1 MEDGGFPLPAMPS
14 HPSALRVSLCVA
26 LLAVFAGA
34 FCARA
39 ADAEII
45 PRGEV
50 LLQAAPAPVL
60 LAADAPPPPTVLQ
73 PPVYRANTTVT
84 APSPVVTPAD
94 YKALQALASEEV
106 VIRIT
111 AVNPQAAKAGDDS
124 IGPDAKAVAVR
135 AVVLEVVRTQT
146 NLKVGSVIYM
156 LYGYA
161 PPAPGK
167 PGPPPVPIVQLNA
180 DYHAFLTGGS
190 GETPYHPAAGA
201 QSFLDPQ
208 AVVAEDAAPKY
219 KSTGPLANPALLPTP
234 SNPAPKGT
242 NHITNIPAN
251 EDNAARNNLDAFVKL
266 IQTGT
271 QWSVSIA
278 HADPLPLQ
286 TEGTEPPEPISFY
299 STPLG
304 APSTQPTVLLYRA
317 SVLPAAPPATGTL
330 SAIRALVIG
339 SDGHLLGDAPWARI
353 FSDDSQPPLPRPT
366 WVWSS
371 YKVEIT
377 DPDTQKVQ
385 TIMLA
390 GPEAA
395 NAPTPPA
402 ASPADAAAK

>member
-1 MEDGGFPLPAMPS
+1 MSSLPFAP
-14 HPSALRVSLCVA
+14 RVFACAA
-26 LLAVFAGA
+26 LLAVLAGA
-34 FCARA
+34 PCARA

-50 LLQAAPAPVL
+50 LLHAAPAPAL
-60 LAADAPPPPTVLQ
+60 LAADAPTPSAVLQ
-73 PPVYRANTTVT
+73 PPVFRANTTVT

-94 YKALQALASEEV
+94 YKALQALAPEEV

-135 AVVLEVVRTQT
+135 AVVLEVVRTKT
-146 NLKVGSVIYM
+146 DLKVGSVIYM

-167 PGPPPVPIVQLNA
+167 PGPPPIPIVQLNA
-180 DYHAFLTGGS
+180 DYHAFLTGGP
-190 GETPYHPAAGA
+190 GDTPYHPAAGA
-201 QSFLDPQ
+201 QSFLDPKA
-208 AVVAEDAAPKY
+208 AVAQDNVPKY

-251 EDNAARNNLDAFVKL
+251 EDNPGRNNLDAFVKL

-286 TEGTEPPEPISFY
+286 TQGTEPPELISFY

-317 SVLPAAPPATGTL
+317 SVVPADPPASGTL
-330 SAIRALVIG
+330 SAIRALVVG
-339 SDGHLLGDAPWARI
+339 SDGQLLGDAPWARI
-353 FSDDSQPPLPRPT
+353 LSDDSQPPLPRPT

-377 DPDTQKVQ
+377 DPDTSKVQ
-385 TIMLA
+385 TIMLTA
-390 GPEAA
+390 PEVA
-395 NAPTPPA
+395 NPPA
-402 ASPADAAAK
+402 TPATSPADAAAK